1 MTTYDG
7 PTGAPTDSPTDW
19 VAAHTK
25 EYLDSGGEKGHIW
38 HNDAPTL
45 LLTVTGRRS
54 GQARRTPLIYGS
66 DNGNYLVVASKGGS
80 DTPPEWYLNLRAN
93 PDVELQVGSKRLRAR
108 ARDATPEE
116 KPRLWATMAAI
127 WPDYDEY
134 QKKTTR
140 EIPVIVLE
148 RVD

>member
-1 MTTYDG
+1 MSTYDG
-7 PTGAPTDSPTDW
+7 PAGTPTDSPTDW

-38 HNDAPTL
+38 YKNAPTL

-54 GQARRTPLIYGS
+54 GQARRTPLIYGR
-66 DNGNYLVVASKGGS
+66 DGANYLVVASKGGS
-80 DTPPEWYLNLRAN
+80 DTPPEWYLNLRAH
-93 PDVELQVGSKRLRAR
+93 PDVELQVGSEQLEAR
-108 ARDATPEE
+108 ARDATAEE

-134 QKKTTR
+134 QTKTER
-140 EIPVIVLE
+140 QIPVIVLE
-148 RVD
+148 PR